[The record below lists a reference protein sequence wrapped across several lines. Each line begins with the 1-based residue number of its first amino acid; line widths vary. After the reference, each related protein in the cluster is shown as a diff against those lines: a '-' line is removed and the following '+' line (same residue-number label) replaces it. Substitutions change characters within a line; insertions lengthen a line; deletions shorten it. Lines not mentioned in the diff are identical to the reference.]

1 MQCLNN
7 DSCRAGRGN
16 HLPTCPRRSATRGGR
31 PGRRGVPQ
39 VSVSSARVET
49 LRQALKMPAD
59 ATAAQVLERAE
70 SIAYAFVREHGGER
84 VY

>member
-1 MQCLNN
+1 MTCLNN

-16 HLPTCPRRSATRGGR
+16 HVPTCPRRSATRGGR

-39 VSVSSARVET
+39 VSVSSGRIET
-49 LRQALKMPAD
+49 LRQALKMPSN

-70 SIAYAFVREHGGER
+70 SIAYAFVREGGGSNT
-84 VY
+84 Y